1 MQSDIM
7 NYCICVS
14 GNLGLVVL
22 NNLLQKPI
30 NIAAVLTDK
39 HSDEIITKCESRGVK
54 CFAGNPRNGKA
65 YSWIKENE
73 IEFDILLSI
82 NYLFIL
88 ESDILNQP
96 KHAINFHGSLLP
108 RYRGRTPHVWAII
121 NGEKEVGITAHL
133 MNDKCDDGDIV
144 KQVIIPV
151 EDEDTGAK
159 ILTKY
164 NETYPSMVDEIID
177 DIESSNVVARP
188 QDISKATYFGKRT
201 PEDGQINWQWQKERI
216 RNWVRAQA
224 NPYPGS
230 FTFCKGQKIVINRI
244 EYSDHGFQDT
254 IINGTV
260 IDIIDNTPYVK
271 VQNGVV
277 KLTNYITDY
286 KLEIN
291 DILNNEGII

>member
-1 MQSDIM
+1 MHPDIM

-14 GNLGLVVL
+14 GNLGLIVL
-22 NNLLQKPI
+22 KKLLQKTI
-30 NIAAVLTDK
+30 NIAAVLTDR
-39 HSDEIITKCESRGVK
+39 HSGEIVSICEEKCVK

-65 YSWIKENE
+65 YSWIKENN

-88 ESDILNQP
+88 ETDILNMP

-144 KQVIIPV
+144 KQIVIPV

-159 ILTKY
+159 ILSKY
-164 NETYPSMVDEIID
+164 NEKYPSMVDEIID
-177 DIESSNVVARP
+177 EIEGDQIVVRP

-201 PEDGQINWQWQKERI
+201 SEDGHINWEWQKERI

-224 NPYPGS
+224 NPYPGA
-230 FTFCKGQKIVINRI
+230 FTFLNDDKIIINKI
-244 EYSDHGFQDT
+244 EYSNLGFTDT
-254 IINGTV
+254 MVNGLV
-260 IDIIDNTPYVK
+260 VAVMDGTPYVK
-271 VQNGVV
+271 TQNGVV
-277 KLTNYITDY
+277 KLVDFETDTMI
-286 KLEIN
+286 KTR
-291 DILNNEGII
+291 DILS